1 MNKNKGF
8 GRSTSKYKNQITTI
22 KKLMNIGNFSKAE
35 KLLLS
40 LEAKNQL
47 DHIGFHLLG
56 MIYKLKSDYSIALK
70 LLIKSI
76 NLDPLYAQ
84 AYSDIGAIYLEI
96 KNISMAIRYLEKS
109 LEIEPKGLSSNINLG
124 LAYRILGK
132 YKISIKYY
140 SQALKIN
147 PNNSTL
153 NFKIGEL
160 YEKLMDFN
168 KANFFYRK
176 SFSIDPNNRR
186 AIFNS
191 YRLNLKNFDFNSINN
206 INSILSEFGTKFYE
220 GGEPLTLL
228 YYDDDPL
235 KQKLR
240 AELFF
245 KNYFKREVIDIKVKK
260 NKKIKIGY
268 LSYNFV
274 VHPVSFL
281 ISKVIEIHNRS
292 EFEIYGYSI
301 NPIEDDLTRNFYKS
315 FDSFKNLS
323 KESDDSANKKIREDN
338 LDIIIDLMGYTTG
351 SRMGILSKRV
361 APIQVSYLAYP
372 ATSGSDQIDYII
384 ADKNVIPKDKQKF
397 YTEKVLYLPKT
408 YICFDD
414 SNKISTTYKPKQF
427 INQNQ
432 NNFILVGFHK
442 IEKLNL
448 STVNCWIKIMNKVEN
463 SFLWLKRP
471 NKIAE
476 KNILDLFES
485 NNIDSS
491 RIAFAERVELYEEHL
506 ARYKLGDL
514 LLDTFIYNGHTTTI
528 ESLFAGLPVIT
539 LEGNSFASRVSSSI
553 LRSIGFDALIAKTKD
568 EYIDKVIFYSKN
580 KNKLNEF
587 KKRLFTLKSKNQL
600 FNTKEFVHNF
610 EKVLKKVKNEA
621 KDNE

>member
-22 KKLMNIGNFSKAE
+22 KKLMNIGNFSEAE

-56 MIYKLKSDYSIALK
+56 MIYKLKSDYLIALK
-70 LLIKSI
+70 LLNKSI

-109 LEIEPKGLSSNINLG
+109 LEIEPEGLSPNINLG

-191 YRLNLKNFDFNSINN
+191 YRLNLKNFDFNSIKN

-228 YYDDDPL
+228 YFDDDPL

-245 KNYFKREVIDIKVKK
+245 KN
-260 NKKIKIGY
+260 
-268 LSYNFV
+268 
-274 VHPVSFL
+274 
-281 ISKVIEIHNRS
+281 
-292 EFEIYGYSI
+292 
-301 NPIEDDLTRNFYKS
+301 
-315 FDSFKNLS
+315 
-323 KESDDSANKKIREDN
+323 
-338 LDIIIDLMGYTTG
+338 
-351 SRMGILSKRV
+351 
-361 APIQVSYLAYP
+361 
-372 ATSGSDQIDYII
+372 
-384 ADKNVIPKDKQKF
+384 
-397 YTEKVLYLPKT
+397 
-408 YICFDD
+408 
-414 SNKISTTYKPKQF
+414 
-427 INQNQ
+427 
-432 NNFILVGFHK
+432 
-442 IEKLNL
+442 
-448 STVNCWIKIMNKVEN
+448 
-463 SFLWLKRP
+463 
-471 NKIAE
+471 
-476 KNILDLFES
+476 
-485 NNIDSS
+485 
-491 RIAFAERVELYEEHL
+491 
-506 ARYKLGDL
+506 
-514 LLDTFIYNGHTTTI
+514 
-528 ESLFAGLPVIT
+528 
-539 LEGNSFASRVSSSI
+539 
-553 LRSIGFDALIAKTKD
+553 
-568 EYIDKVIFYSKN
+568 
-580 KNKLNEF
+580 
-587 KKRLFTLKSKNQL
+587 
-600 FNTKEFVHNF
+600 
-610 EKVLKKVKNEA
+610 
-621 KDNE
+621 